1 MFSVTNE
8 FCGRI
13 RTTKTNP
20 IFIKSN
26 LSYNDNQLLMDAVNE
41 LLMSGHLQSS
51 TSQWSSPVR
60 PVHFKGELNI
70 SVNYQALNAITI
82 DEGPNL
88 PEIAYLIDAIDSSSC
103 FSKIVIKDGFHQ
115 LELDAS
121 SKHKTAFATGKLTTF
136 RFVCFTNQ

>member
-1 MFSVTNE
+1 
-8 FCGRI
+8 
-13 RTTKTNP
+13 
-20 IFIKSN
+20 
-26 LSYNDNQLLMDAVNE
+26 MDAVNE

-103 FSKIVIKDGFHQ
+103 FSKIVII
-115 LELDAS
+115 
-121 SKHKTAFATGKLTTF
+121 
-136 RFVCFTNQ
+136 